1 MQKLHLI
8 MQILK
13 GYLKL
18 NAGKGYMYKRVCV
31 IVMDNFKLSVG
42 KLIGNYI

>member
-13 GYLKL
+13 GYLKS
-18 NAGKGYMYKRVCV
+18 NAGKGYMCKRVCV
-31 IVMDNFKLSVG
+31 IVMDNFKLSVE
-42 KLIGNYI
+42 NDF